1 MFVRTPDGLGVN
13 VLQTNYFDAFW
24 ARLHYKVLMIAG
36 LVAFEHCTVYIVVR
50 PAMTSVVRS
59 FASNRK
65 KW

>member
-1 MFVRTPDGLGVN
+1 MFVRTLDDLGWRI
-13 VLQTNYFDAFW
+13 LQTDSLYMFLT
-24 ARLHYKVLMIAG
+24 RLHHKLLMIAG
-36 LVAFEHCTVYIVVR
+36 SVVFEHRTVYIVVR